1 MERKIYM
8 YHFFAYISRMKHIK
22 RWGLMRNTQE
32 ENIKEHSLDV
42 AVIAHALAVIKNTYF
57 GGQVSPERMLALGIY
72 HEVGEV
78 MTGDLATPIKYF
90 NPKIKKAYGEIEKM
104 TLGKIL
110 RMLPEEMQ
118 GEYKKYLFH
127 EGNPEY
133 ALVKAADKICA
144 YIKCVE
150 EIKSGNMEFEKAKN
164 NIAADLAAMQAPEV
178 QFFIEKFLPSYAL
191 TLDELN

>member
-1 MERKIYM
+1 MH
-8 YHFFAYISRMKHIK
+8 HFFAYISRMKHIK

-90 NPKIKKAYGEIEKM
+90 NPKIKKEYGEIEEM
-104 TLGKIL
+104 ALEKIL
-110 RMLPEEMQ
+110 RMLPEKERSWLDNQ
-118 GEYKKYLFH
+118 LLEQTELPEQEQIKFYKAGLSDAIDF
-127 EGNPEY
+127 
-133 ALVKAADKICA
+133 LRFLKI
-144 YIKCVE
+144 
-150 EIKSGNMEFEKAKN
+150 
-164 NIAADLAAMQAPEV
+164 
-178 QFFIEKFLPSYAL
+178 
-191 TLDELN
+191 